1 VCPKKVLAFLAT
13 NKNRIKGCS
22 LLGLGD
28 ITLGARSRHAKEA
41 NCVVEA
47 HGLLRLVFFNNEANK
62 VLNSMTSFPSRSRL
76 SSFDRVHGG
85 SASLWRFLAQGI
97 SALRKKKKKNWKVMV
112 RLNMPR
118 GQVFNEFVC
127 LPSTTAAFAVGW

>member
-1 VCPKKVLAFLAT
+1 MCTKKVLAFLAT
-13 NKNRIKGCS
+13 NKNRTKGCS

-47 HGLLRLVFFNNEANK
+47 HGLLRLVFINNEANK
-62 VLNSMTSFPSRSRL
+62 VLNSMTAFPSRL

-85 SASLWRFLAQGI
+85 PSSLWRFLAQGI
-97 SALRKKKKKNWKVMV
+97 SALRKKKKKKWKVMV

-118 GQVFNEFVC
+118 GQVFHEFVC
-127 LPSTTAAFAVGW
+127 LPSTTVAFAVGW